1 MGKAVCRQAL
11 SSFFIFSAAGSK
23 YLLIET
29 YKNHGKFIQHR
40 MRKLTKLLT
49 IVVIIIVML
58 LIFVLS
64 SPKTN
69 TKLRI
74 YNADDDAHYIAV
86 EIFDLKNKSVFNE
99 SFFLNPGERYKSTAP
114 IIKKSGEYM
123 VKVIV
128 DNNTTKRQ
136 SVKVSY
142 SVTAIGVD
150 IQKWGAGCKI
160 LIGTYVT

>member
-1 MGKAVCRQAL
+1 
-11 SSFFIFSAAGSK
+11 
-23 YLLIET
+23 
-29 YKNHGKFIQHR
+29 
-40 MRKLTKLLT
+40 MRKLTKLLA
-49 IVVIIIVML
+49 IVAIILVILSIFIIL
-58 LIFVLS
+58 F

-86 EIFDLKNKSVFNE
+86 EMFDLKDKIVFNE

-128 DNNTTKRQ
+128 DNNTTKQQ

-142 SVTAIGVD
+142 NVTAIGVD
-150 IQKWGAGCKI
+150 IQKQDSGYKI
-160 LIGTYVT
+160 LIGTYIT

>member
-1 MGKAVCRQAL
+1 
-11 SSFFIFSAAGSK
+11 
-23 YLLIET
+23 
-29 YKNHGKFIQHR
+29 
-40 MRKLTKLLT
+40 MRKLTKLLA
-49 IVVIIIVML
+49 IVAIILVILSIFIIL
-58 LIFVLS
+58 F

-86 EIFDLKNKSVFNE
+86 EIFDLKNKIVFNE

-128 DNNTTKRQ
+128 DNNTTKQQ

-142 SVTAIGVD
+142 NVTAIGVD
-150 IQKWGAGCKI
+150 I
-160 LIGTYVT
+160 

>member
-1 MGKAVCRQAL
+1 
-11 SSFFIFSAAGSK
+11 
-23 YLLIET
+23 
-29 YKNHGKFIQHR
+29 
-40 MRKLTKLLT
+40 MRKLTKLIA
-49 IVVIIIVML
+49 IVAIILVILSIFIIL
-58 LIFVLS
+58 F

-74 YNADDDAHYIAV
+74 YNADDDAHYITV
-86 EIFDLKNKSVFNE
+86 EIFDLKNKIVFNE

-128 DNNTTKRQ
+128 DNNTTKQQ

-142 SVTAIGVD
+142 NVTAIGVD
-150 IQKWGAGCKI
+150 IQKQDSGYKI

>member
-1 MGKAVCRQAL
+1 
-11 SSFFIFSAAGSK
+11 
-23 YLLIET
+23 
-29 YKNHGKFIQHR
+29 
-40 MRKLTKLLT
+40 MRKLTKLLA
-49 IVVIIIVML
+49 IVAIILVILSIFIIL
-58 LIFVLS
+58 F

-86 EIFDLKNKSVFNE
+86 EIFDLKNKIVFNE

-128 DNNTTKRQ
+128 DNNTTKQQ

-142 SVTAIGVD
+142 NVTAIGVD
-150 IQKWGAGCKI
+150 IQKQDSGYKI
-160 LIGTYVT
+160 LIGTYIT

>member
-1 MGKAVCRQAL
+1 
-11 SSFFIFSAAGSK
+11 
-23 YLLIET
+23 
-29 YKNHGKFIQHR
+29 
-40 MRKLTKLLT
+40 MRKLTKLLA
-49 IVVIIIVML
+49 IVAIILVILSIFIIL
-58 LIFVLS
+58 F

-86 EIFDLKNKSVFNE
+86 EIFDLKNKIVFNE

-128 DNNTTKRQ
+128 DNNTTKQQ

-142 SVTAIGVD
+142 SVTAVGVD
-150 IQKWGAGCKI
+150 IQKWDAGCKI
-160 LIGTYVT
+160 LIGTYVA

>member
-1 MGKAVCRQAL
+1 
-11 SSFFIFSAAGSK
+11 
-23 YLLIET
+23 
-29 YKNHGKFIQHR
+29 

-49 IVVIIIVML
+49 VIVIIIVML
-58 LIFVLS
+58 LIFILF

-74 YNADDDAHYIAV
+74 YNADDHAHYITV
-86 EIFDLKNKSVFNE
+86 EIFDLKDNLVFNKS
-99 SFFLNPGERYKSTAP
+99 FFINPSERYKSTAP

-128 DNNTTKRQ
+128 DNNTTKQQ

-142 SVTAIGVD
+142 NVTAIGVD
-150 IQKWGAGCKI
+150 IQKQDSGYKI
-160 LIGTYVT
+160 LIGTYIT

>member
-1 MGKAVCRQAL
+1 
-11 SSFFIFSAAGSK
+11 
-23 YLLIET
+23 
-29 YKNHGKFIQHR
+29 
-40 MRKLTKLLT
+40 MRKLTKLLA
-49 IVVIIIVML
+49 IVAIILVILSIFIIL
-58 LIFVLS
+58 F

-86 EIFDLKNKSVFNE
+86 EIFDLKNKIVFNE

-128 DNNTTKRQ
+128 DNNTTKQQ

-142 SVTAIGVD
+142 NVTAIGVD
-150 IQKWGAGCKI
+150 IQKQDSGYKI

>member
-1 MGKAVCRQAL
+1 MRGWIKAAVIVAIIL
-11 SSFFIFSAAGSK
+11 VILLVFI
-23 YLLIET
+23 I
-29 YKNHGKFIQHR
+29 
-40 MRKLTKLLT
+40 
-49 IVVIIIVML
+49 
-58 LIFVLS
+58 LS
-64 SPKTN
+64 SPKIE

-86 EIFDLKNKSVFNE
+86 EIFDLKNKIVFNE

-114 IIKKSGEYM
+114 IIKKSGEYI

-128 DNNTTKRQ
+128 DNNMTKRQ

-142 SVTAIGVD
+142 STIAIGVD
-150 IQKWGAGCKI
+150 IQKQDFGYKI

>member
-1 MGKAVCRQAL
+1 
-11 SSFFIFSAAGSK
+11 
-23 YLLIET
+23 
-29 YKNHGKFIQHR
+29 
-40 MRKLTKLLT
+40 MRKLTKLLA
-49 IVVIIIVML
+49 IVAIILVILSIFIIL
-58 LIFVLS
+58 F

-86 EIFDLKNKSVFNE
+86 EIFDLKNKIVFNE
-99 SFFLNPGERYKSTAP
+99 RFFLNPGERYKSTAP

-128 DNNTTKRQ
+128 DNNTTKQQ

-142 SVTAIGVD
+142 NVTAIGVD
-150 IQKWGAGCKI
+150 IQKQDSGYKI

>member
-1 MGKAVCRQAL
+1 
-11 SSFFIFSAAGSK
+11 
-23 YLLIET
+23 
-29 YKNHGKFIQHR
+29 

-49 IVVIIIVML
+49 IVAIILVILSIFIIL
-58 LIFVLS
+58 F

-86 EIFDLKNKSVFNE
+86 EFFDLKNKSVFNE
-99 SFFLNPGERYKSTAP
+99 SFFLNSGEHYKSIAP
-114 IIKKSGEYM
+114 IIKKPGEYM

-136 SVKVSY
+136 SVKVCY

-150 IQKWGAGCKI
+150 IQKQDSGYKI

>member
-1 MGKAVCRQAL
+1 
-11 SSFFIFSAAGSK
+11 
-23 YLLIET
+23 
-29 YKNHGKFIQHR
+29 
-40 MRKLTKLLT
+40 MRKLTKLIA
-49 IVVIIIVML
+49 IVAIILVILSIFIIL
-58 LIFVLS
+58 F

-74 YNADDDAHYIAV
+74 YNADDDAHYITV
-86 EIFDLKNKSVFNE
+86 EIFDLKNKIVFNE
-99 SFFLNPGERYKSTAP
+99 SFFLNPGERYKSTSP

-128 DNNTTKRQ
+128 DNNTTKQQ

-142 SVTAIGVD
+142 NVTAIGVD
-150 IQKWGAGCKI
+150 IQKQDSGYKI

>member
-1 MGKAVCRQAL
+1 
-11 SSFFIFSAAGSK
+11 
-23 YLLIET
+23 
-29 YKNHGKFIQHR
+29 
-40 MRKLTKLLT
+40 MRKLTKLLA
-49 IVVIIIVML
+49 IVAIILVILSIFIIL
-58 LIFVLS
+58 F
-64 SPKTN
+64 SPKTE

-86 EIFDLKNKSVFNE
+86 EIFDLKNKIVFNE

-128 DNNTTKRQ
+128 DNNTTKQQ

-142 SVTAIGVD
+142 NVTAIGVD
-150 IQKWGAGCKI
+150 IQKQDSGYKI

>member
-1 MGKAVCRQAL
+1 
-11 SSFFIFSAAGSK
+11 
-23 YLLIET
+23 
-29 YKNHGKFIQHR
+29 

-49 IVVIIIVML
+49 IVAIILVILSIFIIL
-58 LIFVLS
+58 F

-86 EIFDLKNKSVFNE
+86 EIFDLKNKIVFNE

-128 DNNTTKRQ
+128 DNNTTKQQ

-142 SVTAIGVD
+142 NVTAIGVD
-150 IQKWGAGCKI
+150 IQKQDSGYKI